1 MKKIGIIN
9 CGFGNTASIINAIE
23 YLNFDYKI
31 LKSPENLDEL
41 THLILPGVG
50 SFNNAAKKLREFGW
64 PKAIKHFI
72 SDSKPFL
79 GICLG
84 MQLMFERSSENGNE
98 EGLALF
104 QGNCEPFSKKTN
116 IKTTHIGFSP
126 VDRPNP
132 KSKIWKDIPN
142 NSPFYFIHS
151 YRVLFESKANLE
163 NYLISKTIYGDEFIS
178 FIEKDKIFGAQ
189 FHPEKSHYIGI
200 SLIKNFI
207 EEIK

>member
-132 KSKIWKDIPN
+132 KSKPKVCSPGTSLLKNWRILSMN
-142 NSPFYFIHS
+142 NYNSDYYEQDTTAGGGGFAI
-151 YRVLFESKANLE
+151 
-163 NYLISKTIYGDEFIS
+163 D
-178 FIEKDKIFGAQ
+178 
-189 FHPEKSHYIGI
+189 
-200 SLIKNFI
+200 
-207 EEIK
+207 